1 MSPRASSDNNP
12 KNLLID
18 VEAQLTAPTQRHEKL
33 DTPLPFQAPPTKPK
47 SPGLEFIAWTAVNM
61 AATIGIVFT
70 NKAIFDDP
78 SFKMMQT
85 SFAAFHFVCT
95 GLTLY
100 VVSRKCIGA
109 FVPKRAATADMLPV
123 RSLFSCRPRISQLT
137 QVKLALAMCLNV
149 VLPNL
154 SLAFSTVTV
163 YQLCRVLLTPTTALI
178 NFLFFNSSIPRTAA
192 IALIPVCLGVGVT
205 SFYDTKPAAP
215 ASPDMVVK
223 TTSSIGV
230 AFALVGVLASSA
242 YTVLIGASH
251 KKLQMSSA
259 QLLLNQAPIS
269 SLILMASIPWVDN
282 VPVLS
287 TVATHRWLMIAMSG
301 AFASLINISQFF
313 IIASSSPVSSTV
325 VGHLK
330 TVSIVSIGWVVSGR
344 TVTDKSLYGILLTI
358 GGIVIYS
365 YVMLHQSR

>member
-33 DTPLPFQAPPTKPK
+33 DTPLPFQVPPTKPK
-47 SPGLEFIAWTAVNM
+47 STGLEFIAWTVVNM

-100 VVSRKCIGA
+100 IVSRKCIGA
-109 FVPKRAATADMLPV
+109 FVPKRAATADMLP
-123 RSLFSCRPRISQLT
+123 
-137 QVKLALAMCLNV
+137 LALAMCLNV

-163 YQLCRVLLTPTTALI
+163 YQLCRVLLTPTTVLI
-178 NFLFFNSSIPRTAA
+178 NFLFFNSSIPRSAA
-192 IALIPVCLGVGVT
+192 IALIPVCLGVGIT

-215 ASPDMVVK
+215 ASPDTVVK

-242 YTVLIGASH
+242 YTVLIGAFH

-282 VPVLS
+282 VPVLR
-287 TVATHRWLMIAMSG
+287 TVETHRWLMIAMSG

-344 TVTDKSLYGILLTI
+344 TVADKSLYGILMTV
-358 GGIVIYS
+358 GGIFIYS
-365 YVMLHQSR
+365 YIMLHQSR